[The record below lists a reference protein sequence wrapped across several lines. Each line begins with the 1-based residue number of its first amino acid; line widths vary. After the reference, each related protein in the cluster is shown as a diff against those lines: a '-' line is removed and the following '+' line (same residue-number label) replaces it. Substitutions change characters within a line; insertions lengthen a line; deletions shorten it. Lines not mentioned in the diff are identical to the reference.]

1 MTYTELK
8 KQVEKD
14 INDFPIFFAFNDEQF
29 IEGKAKIGVNNNS
42 ELLSI
47 GAGGYIKKVDRDSF
61 HEIFINQKKRL
72 KTFLKDKEN
81 LKNSLIYELSNH
93 EYCITHDERE
103 ALAAL
108 GLKLGKLN
116 SEQLEVLQQ
125 AKNEYWQQINACDD
139 EGYEVRI

>member
-29 IEGKAKIGVNNNS
+29 IEGKAKIGVNSNS

-47 GAGGYIKKVDRDSF
+47 GAGGFIKKADRDNF
-61 HEIFINQKKRL
+61 HEIFVNQKKRL

-81 LKNSLIYELSNH
+81 LKNSLAYELANH
-93 EYCITHDERE
+93 EYCITYDVKPTLE
-103 ALAAL
+103 AL
-108 GLKLGKLN
+108 GLKLEKLTPL
-116 SEQLEVLQQ
+116 QLEILQQ
-125 AKNEYWQQINACDD
+125 AKNEYWNAINVSDN
-139 EGYEVRI
+139 EVQDVK